1 MDLLPQIP
9 QSLLRQ
15 FVEYINMGC
24 NISPL
29 DLTTINRQIEN
40 YVPLVTRI
48 GDGNM
53 FSGVVLK
60 FLFLMALLASI
71 HLLIVLMYSHHQCI
85 QKEFN
90 QIDQSECSIL
100 VVL

>member
-9 QSLLRQ
+9 QTLLRQ
-15 FVEYINMGC
+15 FVEYINIGC

-53 FSGVVLK
+53 FSTVVLK

-71 HLLIVLMYSHHQCI
+71 DSFIVLINSHH
-85 QKEFN
+85 
-90 QIDQSECSIL
+90 
-100 VVL
+100 